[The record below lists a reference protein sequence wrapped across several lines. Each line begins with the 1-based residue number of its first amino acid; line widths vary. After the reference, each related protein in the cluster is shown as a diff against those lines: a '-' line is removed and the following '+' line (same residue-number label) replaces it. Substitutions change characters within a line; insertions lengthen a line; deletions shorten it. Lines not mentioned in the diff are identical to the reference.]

1 MADLIREVKLLPV
14 TLLEAILRV
23 KHHLEVLAAG
33 MEHCTVRPHQVLAV
47 ELEHHV
53 KEVIQVATLDHLRVN
68 NVVLSFDAIFWRLY
82 HCRAI
87 QLIEVE
93 ID

>member
-47 ELEHHV
+47 ELEYHV
-53 KEVIQVATLDHLRVN
+53 KEVIQVATLDHLCVN
-68 NVVLSFDAIFWRLY
+68 D
-82 HCRAI
+82 
-87 QLIEVE
+87 LILLLNTVFR
-93 ID
+93 